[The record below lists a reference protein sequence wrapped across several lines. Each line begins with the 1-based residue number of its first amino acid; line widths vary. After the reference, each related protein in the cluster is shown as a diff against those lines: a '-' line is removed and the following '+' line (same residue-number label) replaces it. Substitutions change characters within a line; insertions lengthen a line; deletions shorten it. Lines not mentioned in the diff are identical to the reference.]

1 MQFVTIGNK
10 ICPGVEMFNHR
21 CRNRQVIPGHLSAI
35 ADTSGVMILGDCPG
49 NRYSPEAY
57 NLTDGVAAQA
67 RLARDRALPSIETAF
82 RLTIVH
88 RLVHPR
94 PQQQQQ
100 QNNRAE
106 GPRAAGYRAPAAN
119 WKREAMASLPDEGWR
134 RSIESVIRRRPQ
146 APSHLPGS
154 DPSPQTGTSGQ
165 SAKWPEELNGVLHL
179 LLPSLS

>member
-1 MQFVTIGNK
+1 MSFPTPRIDGRNPVSTHPSTIYQPSVPQWFTMQFVTIGNK

-21 CRNRQVIPGHLSAI
+21 CRNRQVIRGYSSAI

-88 RLVHPR
+88 RLVHTR
-94 PQQQQQ
+94 PQQQQ

-106 GPRAAGYRAPAAN
+106 GPR
-119 WKREAMASLPDEGWR
+119 
-134 RSIESVIRRRPQ
+134 V
-146 APSHLPGS
+146 
-154 DPSPQTGTSGQ
+154 TG
-165 SAKWPEELNGVLHL
+165 
-179 LLPSLS
+179 